1 MRVMRSIMKALKLT
15 VNEQKTGVCTL
26 PEGRFDF
33 LGYTI
38 GRCYSPKTGRAYIG
52 TRPSKKAIRH
62 ICRAISEATA
72 RRWLLKDLQE
82 RIAHLNR
89 KLAGWGNYFCLGPVS
104 KAYRNVDSHTR
115 QRLRWWLCNKH
126 RIAGKG
132 TSRFPDEVL
141 YGRLGLTRLEEQTR
155 NFPWANA

>member
-1 MRVMRSIMKALKLT
+1 MRSIMKALKLT
-15 VNEQKTGVCTL
+15 VNEQKTGICTL

-38 GRCYSPKTGRAYIG
+38 ERCYSPKTGKAYIG

-72 RRWLLKDLQE
+72 RRWLLKDHQE

-89 KLAGWGNYFCLGPVS
+89 KLAGWGQLLPSWSGQQSLSECGQPHPETAPLVVVQQVPN
-104 KAYRNVDSHTR
+104 T
-115 QRLRWWLCNKH
+115 
-126 RIAGKG
+126 GKG
-132 TSRFPDEVL
+132 KVTLP
-141 YGRLGLTRLEEQTR
+141 
-155 NFPWANA
+155 